1 MGFKDLFIVSEET
14 PTDKPVEQT
23 IPSPAPTSGTKFPTS
38 SPQPEETSVF
48 SSFGFPKTEP
58 AVVTPTFTSTP
69 STKGVSEEQLA
80 KALATY
86 TNGFDSLNQPGYDF
100 YEFYQAV
107 IGAGIEN
114 PQIYTMAFA
123 MGTGMDKSITK
134 SKLISQS
141 DFYLTEIN
149 KVYNDFVTKGN
160 AKRQEVIDQ
169 KNHENQSLMG
179 ELDLM
184 KQQLEQLETQIAD
197 RQNKLS
203 VIDSKYG
210 PIISEVE
217 NKLTANNMAKDK
229 IVNSIELVKQGI
241 NNNLK

>member
-23 IPSPAPTSGTKFPTS
+23 IPSPAPTSATKFPS
-38 SPQPEETSVF
+38 STPQPEETSAF
-48 SSFGFPKTEP
+48 SAFGFGKTEP
-58 AVVTPTFTSTP
+58 AVTTPTFTS
-69 STKGVSEEQLA
+69 SSSQGVSEEQLA

-107 IGAGIEN
+107 IGAGVEN

-123 MGTGMDKSITK
+123 MGTGMDKTITK
-134 SKLISQS
+134 SKLITQS

-149 KVYNDFVTKGN
+149 KVYSDFVAKGN

-184 KQQLEQLETQIAD
+184 KQQLEQLQIQISD

-210 PIISEVE
+210 PVISEVE

-229 IVNSIELVKQGI
+229 IVSSIELVKQGI